1 MTMQLLDRSN
11 YLKGLLI
18 LIRKDN
24 LITTEE
30 RDLVLEC
37 GVSLGFE
44 KRFCETAIDE
54 LLENEYL
61 LDTPPVFSNNDLAE
75 SFLKDA
81 VKVALADKK
90 MHLFELQW
98 LIETAALNNLPERI
112 VDDLLRY
119 YISDNSIKADREK
132 MEYEKMMI
140 E

>member
-1 MTMQLLDRSN
+1 MQLLDRSN

-24 LITTEE
+24 LITKEE

-44 KRFCETAIDE
+44 QRFCETAVDE

-61 LDTPPVFSNNDLAE
+61 LDTPPVFSHNDLAE

-98 LIETAALNNLPERI
+98 LVKLQLQIIFRK
-112 VDDLLRY
+112 VLLMTCLGI
-119 YISDNSIKADREK
+119 ISLITQ
-132 MEYEKMMI
+132 
-140 E
+140 

>member
-24 LITTEE
+24 LITPEE

-44 KRFCETAIDE
+44 KKFCETAIDE

-61 LDTPPVFSNNDLAE
+61 LDTPPVFSSNDLAE
-75 SFLKDA
+75 SFIKDA
-81 VKVALADKK
+81 IKVALADKK

-98 LIETAALNNLPERI
+98 LIETAASNNLPEKI

-119 YISDNSIKADREK
+119 YISDTSDKIEREE
-132 MEYEKMMI
+132 MEYQKMTVG
-140 E
+140 